1 MEKKE
6 IVIFNSEEFGG
17 IRTIGTSEE
26 PLFCLVDVCRA
37 LDLTPS
43 KISQRL
49 EKGVLSKYTL
59 PTEGGPQEVNFIN
72 EDGLY
77 DVIFDSRKPEAKKFR
92 KWVTSE
98 VLPSI
103 RKTGAYTASSVV
115 RGSSMDD
122 YDALDY
128 MTAAEEL
135 PPSLSDKEYYDIIM
149 GLDGF
154 ISLARRY
161 RLLMKKMDSM
171 QNLLERYFN
180 KNVKLAAEVREL
192 KAKVQILKK
201 GGYDS

>member
-201 GGYDS
+201 